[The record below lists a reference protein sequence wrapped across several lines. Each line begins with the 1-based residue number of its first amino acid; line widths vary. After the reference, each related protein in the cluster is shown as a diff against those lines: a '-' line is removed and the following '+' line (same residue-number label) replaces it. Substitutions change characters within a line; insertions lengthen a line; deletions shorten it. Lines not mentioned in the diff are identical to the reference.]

1 MRLRN
6 THTHTHEE
14 TTTKDLYVTH
24 GETKDRVLETED
36 SLYTQCD
43 LTISLGQLLLMK

>member
-1 MRLRN
+1 MRLRK
-6 THTHTHEE
+6 THTHEE

-36 SLYTQCD
+36 SL
-43 LTISLGQLLLMK
+43 